1 MDLLKSILA
10 VIGGIVLIMKFLDL
24 VLNLTQKLS
33 NIKSNIW
40 DYFAKRVKHKKLE
53 KQAIKSNIET
63 IVNMTVNSLADEL
76 PKGWI
81 NRVSIQW
88 VRDKSASS
96 IQNNEII
103 LRIKPYESQDYNLIN
118 GIYFYFTQA
127 IFPTTKEVI
136 PSNIRKSVA
145 LQISKR
151 TISINKPYL
160 ISKFEEEFLEKEI
173 QEDTT
178 ILNYFDK
185 YNKIDAQGFFTGI
198 FIREVSAV
206 AEMSRYTELR
216 NKIEEEI
223 TCILDHIINFQ
234 NRLHK
239 KEPSCWNRTG
249 PASSYAF
256 MLVAKPTHKSI
267 LPYLKRAKEN
277 IDNNIDHLYI
287 LGCNQEVKF
296 VKDVINSISRT
307 PEYDL
312 IEIFTLHKDYRG
324 ENDGIGALLINKK
337 TKNKNYA

>member
-10 VIGGIVLIMKFLDL
+10 VIGGIVLIMTFLDL
-24 VLNLTQKLS
+24 VFNLTPKLS

-40 DYFAKRVKHKKLE
+40 DFFAKRVKHKKLE
-53 KQAIKSNIET
+53 KQAVKSNIET
-63 IVNMTVNSLADEL
+63 IVNVTVNSLTDEL
-76 PKGWI
+76 PKNWI
-81 NRVSIQW
+81 NRASIQW

-127 IFPTTKEVI
+127 LFPTTKEVI

-151 TISINKPYL
+151 TISRNKPYL
-160 ISKFEEEFLEKEI
+160 IPKFEEEFLEKEI
-173 QEDTT
+173 QDDTT

-206 AEMSRYTELR
+206 AELSRYTELR

-234 NRLHK
+234 NRLQK
-239 KEPSCWNRTG
+239 ADICWNRTG
-249 PASSYAF
+249 PATSYAF
-256 MLVAKPTHKSI
+256 MLVARPTHKSI

-287 LGCNQEVKF
+287 LGCNQEMKF
-296 VKDVINSISRT
+296 VKDVIYSISRM

-312 IEIFTLHKDYRG
+312 VEIFTLHKDYRG
-324 ENDGIGALLINKK
+324 ENDGIGALLIN
-337 TKNKNYA
+337 TKNKK